1 MIWVQDTDEKCIFS
15 DLYEDDEFDFLNKR
29 TIDTVEAREKL
40 EGIRKKADELEKLLD
55 RVEGTERRNDLFS
68 RYVRGELPHIH
79 CSDDKIAN
87 VFSDALS
94 IQADRIF
101 ENLEKALP
109 KLTKEE
115 IKNACFRGDINKE
128 QE

>member
-15 DLYEDDEFDFLNKR
+15 DLYEEDEFDFLNKR

-79 CSDDKIAN
+79 CSEDKIEN
-87 VFSDALS
+87 VFKDALS
-94 IQADRIF
+94 IQSGRIL
-101 ENLEKALP
+101 ENIKKQYP
-109 KLTKEE
+109 KKTERAIRKIMFGQDE
-115 IKNACFRGDINKE
+115 
-128 QE
+128 

>member
-15 DLYEDDEFDFLNKR
+15 DLYDEDEFDFLNKR

-40 EGIRKKADELEKLLD
+40 EGIRKKADEFEKLLD

-87 VFSDALS
+87 VFNDALS

-101 ENLEKALP
+101 ENIKKQYP
-109 KLTKEE
+109 KKTERAIRKIMFGKEE
-115 IKNACFRGDINKE
+115 E
-128 QE
+128 

>member
-15 DLYEDDEFDFLNKR
+15 DLYDEDEFDFLNKR

-40 EGIRKKADELEKLLD
+40 EGIRKKADEFEKLLD

-101 ENLEKALP
+101 ENIKKQYP
-109 KLTKEE
+109 KKTERAIRKIMFGKEE
-115 IKNACFRGDINKE
+115 E
-128 QE
+128 

>member
-15 DLYEDDEFDFLNKR
+15 DLYEEDEFDFLNKR

-40 EGIRKKADELEKLLD
+40 ERIRKKADEFEKLLD

-101 ENLEKALP
+101 ENIKKQYP
-109 KLTKEE
+109 KKTERA
-115 IKNACFRGDINKE
+115 IKKMMFGQDE
-128 QE
+128 

>member
-15 DLYEDDEFDFLNKR
+15 DLYDEDEFDFLNKR

-40 EGIRKKADELEKLLD
+40 EGIRKKADEFEKLLD

-79 CSDDKIAN
+79 CSDDKIAD

-101 ENLEKALP
+101 ENIKKQYP
-109 KLTKEE
+109 KKTERAIRKMMFGQDE
-115 IKNACFRGDINKE
+115 
-128 QE
+128 

>member
-15 DLYEDDEFDFLNKR
+15 DLYEEDEFDFLNKR

-101 ENLEKALP
+101 ENIKNQCPKKSEK
-109 KLTKEE
+109 E
-115 IKNACFRGDINKE
+115 IKKMMFGQDE
-128 QE
+128 